1 MFSCWRSSF
10 LFFGDGN
17 WDVHPK
23 LWQFWM
29 GFGEVKGVNMGAVKN
44 QEMMMQSMINTE
56 ISYQLFKSQN
66 ISG

>member
-1 MFSCWRSSF
+1 MATKGCT
-10 LFFGDGN
+10 
-17 WDVHPK
+17 PKK

-44 QEMMMQSMINTE
+44 QEMMMQNMINTD

-66 ISG
+66 ISGE